1 MYTMVNHNTYIYNMM
16 LLTSEKNFIIPRP
29 IPTININ
36 SGIHFL
42 YSKCGMFFFKFAV
55 YITTWSNC
63 FMVEFSVHCQLFIY
77 YMNLF
82 KNV

>member
-42 YSKCGMFFFKFAV
+42 YKLLPHV
-55 YITTWSNC
+55 
-63 FMVEFSVHCQLFIY
+63 
-77 YMNLF
+77 
-82 KNV
+82 